1 VTDEVQKDPIQI
13 RIRDVKKRYGDHEVL
28 RGVSFDVHRGITN
41 VIIGASGA
49 GKSVLTRQIIRLE
62 RPDEGAI
69 EVDGED
75 IVPMNEVQLTKVRR
89 KFGMV
94 FQMSALFDSMTVYDN
109 VAFPLREHTK
119 MKRGEVRERVMARLS
134 DLEVEHAA
142 KKMPSELSGGMQKRV
157 AVARAL
163 VLEPE
168 VLIYDEPTT
177 GLDPITSRTVDELM
191 IRTRD
196 QFGVTGIVITHDMAS
211 VFKIADRINY
221 LYKGRITASG
231 TPEEFLASQD
241 PATRDFLEAS
251 GVGTSAVFE
260 ERMSLS

>member
-1 VTDEVQKDPIQI
+1 MSDRDPVQL
-13 RIRDVKKRYGDHEVL
+13 RIRDVKKSYGDHEVL
-28 RGVSFDVHRGITN
+28 RGVSFDVHRGVTN

-62 RPDEGAI
+62 RPDEGSI

-94 FQMSALFDSMTVYDN
+94 FQMSALFDSMTVFDN

-119 MKRGEVRERVMARLS
+119 FGRKEVRERVMARLS
-134 DLEVEHAA
+134 DLEVDHAE

-221 LYKGRITASG
+221 LYEGRITASG

-241 PATRDFLEAS
+241 PATRDFLSAS
-251 GVGTSAVFE
+251 GVGTSAVFAN
-260 ERMSLS
+260 RASGA

>member
-1 VTDEVQKDPIQI
+1 LSDLVHI
-13 RIRDVKKRYGDHEVL
+13 RIEGIEKSYGSHQVL
-28 RGVSFDVHRGITN
+28 KGVTFDIHRGITN

-49 GKSVLTRQIIRLE
+49 GKSVLMRQIIRLE
-62 RPDEGAI
+62 QPDAGSI
-69 EVDGED
+69 VVDGED
-75 IVPMNEVQLTKVRR
+75 IVPMNEVALIKVRR

-94 FQMSALFDSMTVYDN
+94 FQMSALFDSMDVFDN
-109 VAFPLREHTK
+109 VAFPLREHLK
-119 MKRGEVRERVMARLS
+119 LNRKELRERVMQRLE
-134 DLEVEHAA
+134 DLEVGHAA
-142 KKMPSELSGGMQKRV
+142 NKMPSELSGGMQKRV

-177 GLDPITSRTVDELM
+177 GLDPITSRTVDDLM
-191 IRTRD
+191 VRMRE

-221 LYKGRITASG
+221 LFEGRVTASG
-231 TPEEFLASQD
+231 TPQEFLSSTD

-251 GVGTSAVFE
+251 AVGTSAVFAD
-260 ERMSLS
+260 RR

>member
-1 VTDEVQKDPIQI
+1 LKDPIQI
-13 RIRDVKKRYGDHEVL
+13 RIRDVEKSYGDHQVL
-28 RGVSFDVHRGITN
+28 RGVTFEIHRGITN

-49 GKSVLTRQIIRLE
+49 GKSVLMRQIIRLE
-62 RPDEGAI
+62 KPDAGVI
-69 EVDGED
+69 EVDGDD

-94 FQMSALFDSMTVYDN
+94 FQMSALFDSMTVFDN
-109 VAFPLREHTK
+109 VAFPVREHTK
-119 MKRGEVRERVMARLS
+119 LKRSEIRERVMARLQ
-134 DLEVEHAA
+134 DLEVDHAA
-142 KKMPSELSGGMQKRV
+142 QKMPSELSGGMQKRV

-191 IRTRD
+191 VRTRE

-211 VFKIADRINY
+211 VFYIADRINY

-231 TPEEFLASQD
+231 SPEQFLASSD

-251 GVGTSAVFE
+251 GVGTSAVFAD
-260 ERMSLS
+260 RR